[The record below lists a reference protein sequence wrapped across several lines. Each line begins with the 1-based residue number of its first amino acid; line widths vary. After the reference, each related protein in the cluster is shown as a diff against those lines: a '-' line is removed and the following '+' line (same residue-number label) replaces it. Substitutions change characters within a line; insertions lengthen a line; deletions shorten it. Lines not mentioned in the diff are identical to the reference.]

1 MDKELLQKYA
11 PTVLMIAVLFFQ
23 YNVFV
28 TPQQLEITH
37 RQIIEEVEN
46 RYVTKAENLAT
57 KEQIS
62 DMQKKVDKIYEVIIN
77 ERTQNDINRN

>member
-1 MDKELLQKYA
+1 MDKDFLQKYA
-11 PTVLMIAVLFFQ
+11 PTIFVVAALFFQ
-23 YNVFV
+23 YNIFV

-77 ERTQNDINRN
+77 ERTKYDFNGN